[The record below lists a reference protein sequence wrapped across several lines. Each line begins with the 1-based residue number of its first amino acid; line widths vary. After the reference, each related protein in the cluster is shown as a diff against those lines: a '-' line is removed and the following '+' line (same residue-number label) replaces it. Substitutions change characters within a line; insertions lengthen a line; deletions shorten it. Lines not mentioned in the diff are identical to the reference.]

1 MIRLNCGEVLR
12 QVGVAINQHKPDNL
26 VELSQIISW
35 SEGIQK
41 ATAAI
46 QGTQE
51 NVFLTK
57 PLNRRQKEL
66 WRQMAL
72 DNVQVDKEASQPS
85 EKKPGLRIRTS
96 YDMSTVPHPE
106 MPSKEVRKKLKE
118 EFLKENQQSPLNRT
132 APYLVI
138 VRLGLQDNVLPLV
151 QAHIRVCP
159 INDEFEYS
167 EILSEVNMIWD
178 TGAHRTIISA
188 DLLSEPFRRRLENEE
203 NDIYRSESGT
213 AVQVTVVVA
222 LSNTTV
228 NIEAVAIVCPR
239 NLMPNGYNGIL
250 FGQSQCIDSLVYS
263 SHPRKA
269 LLHSKEDVAEDVW
282 GDLSLTLHSDSDV
295 KPTPTTT
302 AKPNHTDTNTK
313 NGSNIHLLIHR
324 PTPDTFTSQFL
335 ARAVHEHVTEMF
347 SN

>member
-26 VELSQIISW
+26 VELPQIVSW

-46 QGTQE
+46 QGTQGD
-51 NVFLTK
+51 VFLAK

-72 DNVQVDKEASQPS
+72 DNVQVDKEAPQPS
-85 EKKPGLRIRTS
+85 EEKPGLRIRTS
-96 YDMSTVPHPE
+96 YDMSTAPYPR

-118 EFLKENQQSPLNRT
+118 EFLREDQQSPSNRT
-132 APYLVI
+132 APYHI
-138 VRLGLQDNVLPLV
+138 NVRSD
-151 QAHIRVCP
+151 
-159 INDEFEYS
+159 DEFEYS
-167 EILSEVNMIWD
+167 ELLPEANMIWD
-178 TGAHRTIISA
+178 TGAPRTIISA

-213 AVQVTVVVA
+213 AVQMTVVVA

-228 NIEAVAIVCPR
+228 NIEAVALVCPR

-263 SHPRKA
+263 SYPRKA
-269 LLHSKEDVAEDVW
+269 LLHSGEDVAEDVW
-282 GDLSLTLHSDSDV
+282 GDLSLSSYFDV
-295 KPTPTTT
+295 FGD
-302 AKPNHTDTNTK
+302 A
-313 NGSNIHLLIHR
+313 
-324 PTPDTFTSQFL
+324 
-335 ARAVHEHVTEMF
+335 HVF
-347 SN
+347 